1 MPYVTHVFKD
11 GSTDPTKKTVPAELV
26 RRIYEIRVRAE
37 ANAKAR
43 KDGGRDDAHLK
54 DEI

>member
-11 GSTDPTKKTVPAELV
+11 GTTDPTKKTVPAELV
-26 RRIYEIRVRAE
+26 RRIHEIRVRAE
-37 ANAKAR
+37 AAAKAR
-43 KDGGRDDAHLK
+43 QDGGRGDANLK